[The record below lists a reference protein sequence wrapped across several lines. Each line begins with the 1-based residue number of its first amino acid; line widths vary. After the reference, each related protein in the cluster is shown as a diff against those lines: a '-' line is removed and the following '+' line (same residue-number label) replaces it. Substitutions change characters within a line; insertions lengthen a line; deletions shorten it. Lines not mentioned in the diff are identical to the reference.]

1 MAALRSACG
10 YYIFNLWF
18 LLSIFFYLF
27 PSPNL
32 SRHRLDVYHTCTL
45 WCVALVRIQDAELK
59 CAARGWLEI
68 QDAKM
73 TQKIDISAPS
83 HNFVGLYLCNRGM
96 YRQSEKNLLSSNI
109 SSTCPDNMVNL
120 EPKFQGEG
128 SSLGNIFWFLQ
139 NYTHFAI
146 QQCKLHRA
154 TYRLFDTIRACD
166 GQMDGRTDG
175 IAIANT
181 ALAMRAL

>member
-1 MAALRSACG
+1 
-10 YYIFNLWF
+10 
-18 LLSIFFYLF
+18 
-27 PSPNL
+27 
-32 SRHRLDVYHTCTL
+32 
-45 WCVALVRIQDAELK
+45 
-59 CAARGWLEI
+59 
-68 QDAKM
+68 
-73 TQKIDISAPS
+73 
-83 HNFVGLYLCNRGM
+83 
-96 YRQSEKNLLSSNI
+96 
-109 SSTCPDNMVNL
+109 MVNL

>member
-1 MAALRSACG
+1 ML
-10 YYIFNLWF
+10 
-18 LLSIFFYLF
+18 
-27 PSPNL
+27 
-32 SRHRLDVYHTCTL
+32 H
-45 WCVALVRIQDAELK
+45 
-59 CAARGWLEI
+59 AARC
-68 QDAKM
+68 KCR
-73 TQKIDISAPS
+73 TQKKLQKIAIWAPS
-83 HNFVGLYLCNRGM
+83 HNLSGYIFATKAR